1 MFQTIK
7 YTAPWLLQNL
17 IWIPTRL
24 FLYFFSHLKVTG
36 LDNLKKIHGPVI
48 FVSNHTSELDPILL
62 PASLPFLSRFLPI
75 FYVSREKTFY
85 NQKVLLKRLLYGGF
99 FFEAWGA
106 YQAFVGLRD
115 YEESLKNHIKI
126 LNAGHSLMIFP
137 EGKKS
142 FDGQIHTSESKG
154 GAAFLC
160 HKTKAAIVPITIS
173 GAFRTNPLEFFT
185 FKKYFSVHFSNPIFS
200 KDLFI
205 NDDYIEPSEYR
216 KIIREEVMPIVEN
229 TLIK

>member
-17 IWIPTRL
+17 IWIPTRF
-24 FLYFFSHLKVTG
+24 FLYFFSHLRVTG
-36 LDNLKKIHGPVI
+36 LDNLKKIRGPVI

-154 GAAFLC
+154 GAKLIVRSCCYVIYVANTNIEEQKVQWLTMGFKIAQNVFEILQRTVSGVWSVGC
-160 HKTKAAIVPITIS
+160 GNVQKTL
-173 GAFRTNPLEFFT
+173 RTLGPACKSST
-185 FKKYFSVHFSNPIFS
+185 
-200 KDLFI
+200 
-205 NDDYIEPSEYR
+205 ND
-216 KIIREEVMPIVEN
+216 
-229 TLIK
+229 